1 MATVDAV
8 STLTPQPSLLPS
20 SQLITYH
27 PSAGPTLL
35 FTDAT
40 TAIPTNIPT
49 QMPSTIPVDKSILI
63 PTSSPTP
70 FPVLIESPAPTSLPT
85 NVATMT
91 PVVVVTPSPTNLPS
105 NTPTPLPVEIATPS
119 PSFRPTKR
127 PSNTPTALPVEIA
140 TLPPSPRPT
149 KRPSSPPTIDP
160 TRQPSEAP
168 TPSPTIER
176 TDTPTT
182 TVETKFPSVTPVQ
195 LFFTLIPTTIPSIQE
210 IPVQASVNVDKSL
223 YTLGESIVV
232 RFQNNPPRTT
242 DWIAMQNLDD
252 ALVEKWTAVL
262 WVWTCGT
269 QTCGGGQEAPSEGT
283 IVFESGN
290 PDKDGFQALQ
300 PGAYIMHLL
309 RGAST
314 DTHESFAKS
323 AEFIVV
329 AAAPISTPTVDA
341 VPTPD
346 AAPSVPPVS
355 PPDAAPAVPP
365 VSPPVAAPVF
375 PPIAAPSG

>member
-1 MATVDAV
+1 
-8 STLTPQPSLLPS
+8 
-20 SQLITYH
+20 
-27 PSAGPTLL
+27 
-35 FTDAT
+35 
-40 TAIPTNIPT
+40 
-49 QMPSTIPVDKSILI
+49 
-63 PTSSPTP
+63 
-70 FPVLIESPAPTSLPT
+70 
-85 NVATMT
+85 
-91 PVVVVTPSPTNLPS
+91 
-105 NTPTPLPVEIATPS
+105 
-119 PSFRPTKR
+119 
-127 PSNTPTALPVEIA
+127 
-140 TLPPSPRPT
+140 
-149 KRPSSPPTIDP
+149 
-160 TRQPSEAP
+160 
-168 TPSPTIER
+168 
-176 TDTPTT
+176 
-182 TVETKFPSVTPVQ
+182 
-195 LFFTLIPTTIPSIQE
+195 
-210 IPVQASVNVDKSL
+210 
-223 YTLGESIVV
+223 
-232 RFQNNPPRTT
+232 
-242 DWIAMQNLDD
+242 MQNLDD

-365 VSPPVAAPVF
+365 VSPPVAAPAVPPVSPPVAAPVF